1 MTWIARGMGMALGLA
16 LWPVALPVLLIAGLV
31 AATKGQ
37 QQPPAPDAVL
47 TVGTEPLPP
56 VIPGLREQ
64 HLAIVTE
71 RNRQHLENTY
81 LN

>member
-16 LWPVALPVLLIAGLV
+16 LWPVALPVLLIAGLM
-31 AATKGQ
+31 AAAKGAK
-37 QQPPAPDAVL
+37 QPAAPDAVRTL
-47 TVGTEPLPP
+47 EPETLPP

-81 LN
+81 RN